1 MFEESVGLTI
11 QELHTNALPTLSL
24 LSLSANFLEARHA
37 GALAV
42 ITSVAGHRGRVSNY
56 VYGNTKALANSFL
69 SRLRQRLHQ
78 ANVLVLTI
86 EPVFV
91 GTPMTA
97 DFKKSPLWAQPD
109 EVARRIIIAI
119 ERGELEVYVPWFW
132 RYIMAVVKAIPL
144 SLFKRT
150 SF

>member
-1 MFEESVGLTI
+1 
-11 QELHTNALPTLSL
+11 
-24 LSLSANFLEARHA
+24 
-37 GALAV
+37 
-42 ITSVAGHRGRVSNY
+42 
-56 VYGNTKALANSFL
+56 
-69 SRLRQRLHQ
+69 
-78 ANVLVLTI
+78 
-86 EPVFV
+86 
-91 GTPMTA
+91 MTA

-132 RYIMAVVKAIPL
+132 RYIMAVIKAIPL